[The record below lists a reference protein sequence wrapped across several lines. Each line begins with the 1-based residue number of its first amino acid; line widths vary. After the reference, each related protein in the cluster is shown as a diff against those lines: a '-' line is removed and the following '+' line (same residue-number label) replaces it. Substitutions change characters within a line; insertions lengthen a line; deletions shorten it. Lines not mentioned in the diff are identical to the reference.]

1 VTGFLSRIAVVAVG
15 LPVVLGLVWLGGWWL
30 FGLAAVAGVLGLHE
44 LYALTRRAR
53 PVALAGFAGALLAL
67 WGAEAG
73 GTRWMVAGFFATFG
87 IAFVLRGIAG
97 SRVPMIVSMAVTTLG
112 AAWVGLGLAYVLL
125 LRDID
130 DNGRLAAF
138 TVLIAVFAADSAAYL
153 AGKVFGRHRMAPV
166 VSPGKTWEGFV
177 VGSAVCVFVTWI
189 SLYRTGFVDGWRSF
203 VLGGALALSAFIG
216 DLFESAIKRDA
227 GVKDSG
233 RLLGGHGGFL
243 DRLDALLFSAAVAY
257 YVIVAF
263 GAA

>member
-1 VTGFLSRIAVVAVG
+1 VRSFLSRIAVVAVG

-30 FGLAAVAGVLGLHE
+30 FGLAAVAALLGLHE
-44 LYALTRRAR
+44 LYMLTRRLR
-53 PVALAGFAGALLAL
+53 PVALAGFVGTLLAL
-67 WGAEAG
+67 GGAEAG
-73 GTRWMVAGFFATFG
+73 GPRWMIAGFLATLPL
-87 IAFVLRGIAG
+87 AFILRGLAG
-97 SRVPMIVSMAVTTLG
+97 SRVPMTISMAITVFG

-130 DNGRLAAF
+130 ANGRLAAF

-153 AGKVFGRHRMAPV
+153 AGKLFGRHRMAPV
-166 VSPGKTWEGFV
+166 ISPGKTWEGFV
-177 VGSAVCVFVTWI
+177 VGSAVCVFVTWV

-203 VLGGALALSAFIG
+203 VLGGALALSSFIG
-216 DLFESAIKRDA
+216 DLFESAVKRDI

-233 RLLGGHGGFL
+233 RLLAGHGGFL

-257 YVIVAF
+257 YVIAAF